1 MNRTGLRLNQFMGI
15 IVGLVGALMTAN
27 FWPHIRLAVGGWG
40 GAILWGVAVG
50 GLFGS
55 LGSLHT
61 VGHLIT
67 RSENYALNALFELL
81 APFALIALLLVL
93 LAISR

>member
-1 MNRTGLRLNQFMGI
+1 MNRPGLRLNQFMGI
-15 IVGLVGALMTAN
+15 VVGLVGALMTAN

-40 GAILWGVAVG
+40 GAILWGVALG

-55 LGSLHT
+55 RGSFHM
-61 VGHLIT
+61 VGRLIT
-67 RSENYALNALFELL
+67 RRETHALNAPLGLL

-93 LAISR
+93 LNLAP